1 VNSDHEIV
9 FRERKIKIGEMRYY
23 FDGDRRRRRDM
34 LGLMLWRKIAERN
47 GVIGV
52 GRRRDGG
59 KREIRLNRGYF
70 REMMPALI

>member
-1 VNSDHEIV
+1 
-9 FRERKIKIGEMRYY
+9 
-23 FDGDRRRRRDM
+23 
-34 LGLMLWRKIAERN
+34 MLWRKIEERN

-59 KREIRLNRGYF
+59 KREIRLDRGYF